1 MQLIKAEA
9 WKRFCVENTG
19 QYEKGIIGFAIR
31 WADRMEAW
39 LDDAGSNVLDQIA
52 EATMDEDERKIRLT
66 NLQLAMA
73 IAVLVR
79 FWEYGGLLELW
90 RANHWQ
96 TVKARRA
103 T

>member
-1 MQLIKAEA
+1 MQVKNMEE
-9 WKRFCVENTG
+9 WKQFCSVNAGRYENA
-19 QYEKGIIGFAIR
+19 IIGFAAH

-39 LDDAGSNVLDQIA
+39 FDDAGSNVLDQIA
-52 EATMDEDERKIRLT
+52 EATVDEDERGLRPT

-73 IAVLVR
+73 IAVLVK

-90 RANHWQ
+90 RKEHWRA
-96 TVKARRA
+96 VKARRN